1 MISDRCRNHLRL
13 SFTCATSAI
22 RGGSPAQSAG
32 QTTVATQFLQIKM
45 SSNKARR
52 KSTRGSK
59 IPSIIRRPDDGRNF
73 AAASGFSSGF
83 VAAHFDLQE
92 LRGNRRELTFVFGR
106 LIGLGFRPE
115 SPMLHK

>member
-1 MISDRCRNHLRL
+1 
-13 SFTCATSAI
+13 
-22 RGGSPAQSAG
+22 
-32 QTTVATQFLQIKM
+32 M

-59 IPSIIRRPDDGRNF
+59 IPSIIRRLPF
-73 AAASGFSSGF
+73 
-83 VAAHFDLQE
+83 
-92 LRGNRRELTFVFGR
+92 LRFVFGR